1 MRKSVFGGD
10 GIATYVTVMML
21 VVSVLLNVLLAGR
34 AAKTGQTEV
43 VRADTVVVRDT
54 VRVVEDRVVKEE
66 VVRYDTVFFP
76 VVESELKSEP
86 KGELKNI
93 PIFNELDSISNLTQD
108 SAKVVIPITE
118 RTYEDSTYKAV
129 VRGYNPEL
137 VSLEVYRRIVY
148 IDRIEA
154 IGKRPRVVVTAG
166 VYGGFGVK
174 GADYGLGISVGVP
187 IWSW

>member
-1 MRKSVFGGD
+1 MRKRVFGGD
-10 GIATYVTVMML
+10 TIATYVTVLVL

-34 AAKTGQTEV
+34 AANTGQDEV
-43 VRADTVVVRDT
+43 RYDTIVVRDT
-54 VRVVEDRVVKEE
+54 VRIVEARVVKEE

-93 PIFNELDSISNLTQD
+93 PISNELESISNLTQD

-137 VSLEVYRRIVY
+137 VSLDMYLKEVYFPKIV
-148 IDRIEA
+148 EM
-154 IGKRPRVVVTAG
+154 KVRPKITISAG
-166 VYGGFGVK
+166 LYGGFGNN
-174 GADYGLGISVGVP
+174 GASYGLGVMVGVP

>member
-1 MRKSVFGGD
+1 
-10 GIATYVTVMML
+10 MMKRDWL
-21 VVSVLLNVLLAGR
+21 WVVLIVLVLLNVLLAGR
-34 AAKTGQTEV
+34 AAKTGPTEV
-43 VRADTVVVRDT
+43 VRADTIVVRDT
-54 VRVVEDRVVKEE
+54 VRMVEARVVKEE

-76 VVESELKSEP
+76 VVEHSELKSEP

-93 PIFNELDSISNLTQD
+93 PICNESDSTSNLSRD
-108 SAKVVIPITE
+108 SAKVVVPITE
-118 RTYEDSTYKAV
+118 RIYEDSTYRAV

-137 VSLEVYRRIVY
+137 VSLDMYLKEIYFPKIV
-148 IDRIEA
+148 E
-154 IGKRPRVVVTAG
+154 KKVKPKVVVSAG

>member
-1 MRKSVFGGD
+1 
-10 GIATYVTVMML
+10 ML
-21 VVSVLLNVLLAGR
+21 SVLLNVLLAGR
-34 AAKTGQTEV
+34 AAKTGQAEV
-43 VRADTVVVRDT
+43 VRADTIVVRDT
-54 VRVVEDRVVKEE
+54 VRVVEPILVTEE

-76 VVESELKSEP
+76 VVESGLKSEP
-86 KGELKNI
+86 KGELKDI
-93 PIFNELDSISNLTQD
+93 PIFNELDSTSNLSQD
-108 SAKVVIPITE
+108 SAKVVVPITE

-137 VSLEVYRRIVY
+137 VSLEVYLKEVYFPKIV
-148 IDRIEA
+148 EM
-154 IGKRPRVVVTAG
+154 KVKPKVVISAG

>member
-1 MRKSVFGGD
+1 MFGGD
-10 GIATYVTVMML
+10 GIATYVTVLVL

-34 AAKTGQTEV
+34 AANTGQTEV
-43 VRADTVVVRDT
+43 VRADTIVVRDT
-54 VRVVEDRVVKEE
+54 VRIVEARVVKEE

-93 PIFNELDSISNLTQD
+93 PIFNELDSTSNLTSNLSQD

-118 RTYEDSTYKAV
+118 RTYEDSIYKAV

-137 VSLEVYRRIVY
+137 VSLEVYRKIVY

-154 IGKRPRVVVTAG
+154 IGRRPRVVVSAG

-174 GADYGLGISVGVP
+174 GADFGLGVSVGVP